1 MTTPMR
7 EGRLRGHHRRSR
19 CARSLAALLAV
30 AIAGCGTNG
39 SVPVP
44 SPQPSIAPTFAA
56 AAASSDPSA
65 APLPSASEEPL
76 ATASAPPEPP
86 PVAPVTLEIPRDK
99 KVYVVFGRPG
109 NAHVFVYLHG
119 KCGDPL
125 AFRAFMQI
133 LPARG
138 TLVAMRGDIKCEGGQ
153 PNWSDDIMLLDK
165 RIKKALDVV
174 EEARGE
180 PLDKDHLVAI
190 GYSAGALRAES
201 LSTRYPER
209 YPRVVLIGGPRA
221 PKPGNL
227 GKTERIL
234 LMAGSLDVR
243 KPLRDAA
250 ADYVKAGRTA
260 RFVEIPGAKHG
271 EYGPEAE
278 AIMSD
283 GLDWIAANDP

>member
-1 MTTPMR
+1 MTAPMR
-7 EGRLRGHHRRSR
+7 EGRLRG
-19 CARSLAALLAV
+19 LVLLAGILL
-30 AIAGCGTNG
+30 ACGTNG
-39 SVPVP
+39 AVSAP
-44 SPQPSIAPTFAA
+44 SPQPSVAAVAGSAP
-56 AAASSDPSA
+56 SGIVVE
-65 APLPSASEEPL
+65 PLPSASEE
-76 ATASAPPEPP
+76 AVASASAAPVEAP

-99 KVYVVFGRPG
+99 KVHVVFGQPG

-119 KCGDPL
+119 RCGDPL

-133 LPARG
+133 LPVRG

-201 LSTRYPER
+201 LSTRYPDR

-221 PKPGNL
+221 PKQGNL
-227 GKTERIL
+227 GKTEKIL

-250 ADYVKAGRTA
+250 ADFLKLGRTA

-283 GLDWIAANDP
+283 ALDWIAANDP

>member
-1 MTTPMR
+1 MTAPMR
-7 EGRLRGHHRRSR
+7 EGRLRGLHVR
-19 CARSLAALLAV
+19 AAVFALALL
-30 AIAGCGTNG
+30 GCGTNG
-39 SVPVP
+39 PVPAP
-44 SPQPSIAPTFAA
+44 SPQPSIAPTV
-56 AAASSDPSA
+56 AASASAEHEA
-65 APLPSASEEPL
+65 APLPSASEAPL
-76 ATASAPPEPP
+76 ASASGASVEAPP
-86 PVAPVTLEIPRDK
+86 VTPVTLEIPRDK
-99 KVYVVFGRPG
+99 KVYVVFGQPG
-109 NAHVFVYLHG
+109 NARVFVYLHG

-138 TLVAMRGDIKCEGGQ
+138 TLVAMRGDIKCDGGQ

-165 RIKKALDVV
+165 RIKKALEVV
-174 EEARGE
+174 AEARGE
-180 PLDKDHLVAI
+180 PLDTEHLVAI

-201 LSTRYPER
+201 LSTRYPDR

-221 PKPGNL
+221 PKQGNL
-227 GKTERIL
+227 GKTEKIL

-250 ADYVKAGRTA
+250 ADFIKAGRTA

-278 AIMSD
+278 AVMSD
-283 GLDWIAANDP
+283 ALDWIAANDP

>member
-1 MTTPMR
+1 MTAPMR
-7 EGRLRGHHRRSR
+7 EG
-19 CARSLAALLAV
+19 APAFVPWIAAILAACSTNGPVTAPHPTTSAAV
-30 AIAGCGTNG
+30 A
-39 SVPVP
+39 
-44 SPQPSIAPTFAA
+44 
-56 AAASSDPSA
+56 SA
-65 APLPSASEEPL
+65 APPPSAEATAEPAPSASDAPIASASAAPEEP
-76 ATASAPPEPP
+76 
-86 PVAPVTLEIPRDK
+86 PVTPITIEIPKDK
-99 KVYVVFGRPG
+99 KVHVVFGKPG
-109 NAHVFVYLHG
+109 NPHVFVYLHG

-125 AFRAFMQI
+125 AFRAFAKI
-133 LPARG
+133 LPPRG

-153 PNWSDDIMLLDK
+153 PNWSNDIMLLDQ

-174 EEARGE
+174 EEKRGE

-221 PKPGNL
+221 PKQGNL

-234 LMAGSLDVR
+234 LMAGELDVR
-243 KPLRDAA
+243 KPLRDAS
-250 ADYVKAGRTA
+250 ADFVKAGRLS
-260 RFVEIPGAKHG
+260 RFIEIPGAKHG

-283 GLDWIAANDP
+283 ALDWIAATDP